1 MRSHRTT
8 TVIAIAMA
16 LTVAPALAACS
27 TATPET
33 PAASSA
39 ADAAAPADVMFAQM
53 MIPHHAQA
61 VEMST
66 IMLEKEGMPTEVR
79 ELAQQIAD
87 EQEPEIAQMRG
98 WLDDWGMPEMGDMGD
113 MGGHAGHGGMDG
125 MLSEEQ
131 LDELRAAT
139 GDDAVRL
146 FLEQMIAHHEGAIEM
161 GRDVLDDGR
170 HPDVRAFAERM
181 IDAQQAEIDTMR
193 EWLAR

>member
-66 IMLEKEGMPTEVR
+66 IMLDKEGMPTEVR

-87 EQEPEIAQMRG
+87 EQEPEIAEMRG
-98 WLDDWGMPEMGDMGD
+98 WLDDWGMPEMGDMSD

-139 GDDAVRL
+139 GDGAVRL

>member
-1 MRSHRTT
+1 MRSHRRT

-33 PAASSA
+33 PAASSS
-39 ADAAAPADVMFAQM
+39 ADSAAPADVMFAQM

-79 ELAQQIAD
+79 ELAEQIAD
-87 EQEPEIAQMRG
+87 EQEPEIAEMRG
-98 WLDDWGMPEMGDMGD
+98 WLDEWGMPEMGDMGA

-193 EWLAR
+193 GWLAR

>member
-66 IMLEKEGMPTEVR
+66 IMLDKEGMPTEVR

-87 EQEPEIAQMRG
+87 EQEPEIAEMRG

-113 MGGHAGHGGMDG
+113 IGGHAGHGGMDG
-125 MLSEEQ
+125 MLSDEQ

-170 HPDVRAFAERM
+170 HRDVRAFAERM

>member
-66 IMLEKEGMPTEVR
+66 IMLDKEGMPTEIR

-87 EQEPEIAQMRG
+87 EQEPEIAEMRG
-98 WLDDWGMPEMGDMGD
+98 WLDDWGMPEMGDMSD

-125 MLSEEQ
+125 MLSDEQ

>member
-87 EQEPEIAQMRG
+87 EQEPEIAEMRG
-98 WLDDWGMPEMGDMGD
+98 WLDDWGMPEMGDMSD

-139 GDDAVRL
+139 GDGAVRL

>member
-66 IMLEKEGMPTEVR
+66 IMLDKEGMPTEVR

-87 EQEPEIAQMRG
+87 EQEPEIAEMRG
-98 WLDDWGMPEMGDMGD
+98 WLDDWGMPEMGDMSD

-125 MLSEEQ
+125 MLSDEQ

-161 GRDVLDDGR
+161 GRDVLHDGR

>member
-66 IMLEKEGMPTEVR
+66 IMLDKEGMPTEVR

-87 EQEPEIAQMRG
+87 EQEPEIAEMRG
-98 WLDDWGMPEMGDMGD
+98 WLDDWGMPEMGDMSD

-125 MLSEEQ
+125 MLSDEQ